1 MKRRGNGEGVEI
13 HDVGEVGVSESGSEG
28 GVGFNP
34 SGAVVDSE
42 YTHGIE
48 DDDVWRGG
56 AERAME
62 LEGDEVGSLVDS
74 RGRKNDVEVGEGV
87 GVVEGNG
94 LCVGVEGVDPIE
106 TTHLVS
112 VEVDND
118 MCTSCG
124 R

>member
-13 HDVGEVGVSESGSEG
+13 HDVGEVGVGESGGEG
-28 GVGFNP
+28 GVGINR
-34 SGAVVDSE
+34 SRTVVDSE
-42 YTHGIE
+42 DTRSIE
-48 DDDVWRGG
+48 DDDVGRGG

-74 RGRKNDVEVGEGV
+74 RGRENDVEVGEGV
-87 GVVEGNG
+87 GVVESNG
-94 LCVGVEGVDPIE
+94 VGVGVEGVDPIE
-106 TTHLVS
+106 TVHLVS